1 MSNNISLTAS
11 MRSNLLSLQNISG
24 QRALVQNRLA
34 SGLKVNSAVDNPSS
48 YYAAVSLSN
57 RAGDLNA
64 LLDAMEQAASVIKT
78 AATALDSAVDY
89 VALMTTTATQAYDSD
104 AFYDGKIAAFVSDKE
119 ELLAALQQTS
129 PQDGV
134 IVIKNDI
141 DFGAETLSIPPGREI
156 VGMNQVTGSGSKPT
170 LSFRFSGTEASTQAV
185 VCGEDVKLSGLA
197 VSYTLAEKPDKATA
211 AVEFLGRG
219 QVTDLDVTV
228 SCNSDNVVT
237 EVLAIKGNK
246 ENITLD
252 GKVNIRI
259 KTENRTGSLSGIQGN
274 VIQNGGSILCL
285 DVDYGWRNIP
295 LYGGSYVLKSGA
307 VLLSRCVENISQMP
321 QCTFEKGSY
330 VGGLVAATGADKG
343 YWQLEETRVIKEWL
357 KLGTLTDQLPL
368 ERISDFPQEAFAQ
381 AFDPP
386 SLQNSARQKLLSN
399 YAQSSSQLASLLRDA
414 SYKGIN
420 LLSEDCLDIRL
431 NEQGTAKLT
440 LAGQNLK
447 VDCLSADENLWYTY
461 QDIAETLQK
470 LRIVSTQMFS
480 SAECLGSYN
489 SVLSTRKDFAENLI
503 NVLTEGADKLT
514 LADMN
519 EESANMLALQT
530 RQQLAINSLSLAS
543 QASQSILKLF

>member
-1 MSNNISLTAS
+1 MP
-11 MRSNLLSLQNISG
+11 
-24 QRALVQNRLA
+24 QRL
-34 SGLKVNSAVDNPSS
+34 
-48 YYAAVSLSN
+48 AAVS
-57 RAGDLNA
+57 D
-64 LLDAMEQAASVIKT
+64 
-78 AATALDSAVDY
+78 
-89 VALMTTTATQAYDSD
+89 
-104 AFYDGKIAAFVSDKE
+104 
-119 ELLAALQQTS
+119 
-129 PQDGV
+129 
-134 IVIKNDI
+134 
-141 DFGAETLSIPPGREI
+141 
-156 VGMNQVTGSGSKPT
+156 
-170 LSFRFSGTEASTQAV
+170 
-185 VCGEDVKLSGLA
+185 VC
-197 VSYTLAEKPDKATA
+197 YTLAEKPNKATA

-228 SCNSDNVVT
+228 SCDSENSTT

-330 VGGLVAATGADKG
+330 VGGLVAATGAAKG

-420 LLSEDCLDIRL
+420 LLSEDCLDVRL